1 MMSGLVTLCLLLVTV
16 VTSAE
21 VVYRPDEDEHCNRT
35 VDIYQAVSS
44 PPVTDEN
51 RNRPLHCSYRIRVRP
66 ARNDWVVFVRFTR
79 LRVGEPSE
87 DRKRCIGG
95 YVQIIDGYRDSNHS
109 NKDDPGHFCGEIDS
123 PKTFVSE
130 TPHVKIVLH
139 VDSYSH
145 DTFLQFDANVEQ
157 QQEVHA
163 RYGQYAQ
170 LYPHRRGTPVAGSY
184 CDRTFHGCAPTRCF
198 VQSPGFPGIYPR
210 NLRCRYNLVVS
221 RSVVALDMNA
231 FDVDGLRCDNLL
243 LCFPRPVTKEP
254 SECPFD
260 YVKVYDGPTEE
271 SPLIVILC
279 GRGRLKSQIVASG
292 PEMLVEFVTSNVG
305 PLLNT
310 GFHFKAESIHA
321 ETETE
326 YEFPRLDSNGTC
338 SITKHLRS
346 GDVFTFG
353 HLRSWYPV
361 NTTCTYR
368 FTASSDDEVLKLSF
382 EFFRMERVTLCNE
395 SLKLYDSPQR
405 DPSKIM
411 SKLCDINRPRTEHPR
426 SVYETSGP
434 GLFVEFVSKMGS
446 LEGSSISYAFE
457 VRPVNIVTR
466 RNSLSGRT
474 CSRTFTP
481 ENGMTGLLTGQPFGD
496 SNATSLTCNYTF
508 DASRLPQG
516 RVRLDLYTSLKLAAD
531 CMDCRQEPLYAQV
544 LLSFGERICF
554 CKVSTPRSHTL
565 TSLGPIMHFSLH
577 AEASWDKKLP
587 QKHIVNGSYIFYTES
602 RCGPERLELDIQ
614 GLLTFPPLVSGPGT
628 CPEGQCPEA
637 PIFCQWK
644 IPIFHRMDI
653 LLKLDGLPEPSNC
666 STDHAMVNNI
676 VLCPNDEM
684 QEVLLRKEDIFESDV
699 TVSLRLSEKSYNFT
713 VQWTQLQMLPSRT
726 SPDTLVSLGKDC
738 DFLCTTSMACLTRE
752 LACNGVSNCPGLGIT
767 ADEDPTLCSLPRD
780 SFKLY
785 WWIIGFGLGI
795 CVCLVFCLVFTIFR
809 RCRVRRHR
817 I

>member
-1 MMSGLVTLCLLLVTV
+1 MGRWLHHVKRRIMLHCWHLSIV
-16 VTSAE
+16 
-21 VVYRPDEDEHCNRT
+21 RPKTKEEDEHCNRT

-79 LRVGEPSE
+79 MRVGEPSE
-87 DRKRCIGG
+87 DRKICIGG

-170 LYPHRRGTPVAGSY
+170 LYPHRRGTPVQGSY
-184 CDRTFHGCAPTRCF
+184 CDRLFHGCAPTRCF

-210 NLRCRYNLVVS
+210 NLHCRNNLVVS

-243 LCFPRPVTKEP
+243 QCFPRPVTKDP
-254 SECPFD
+254 AECPFD
-260 YVKVYDGPTEE
+260 FVKVYDGPTEE
-271 SPLIVILC
+271 SPLIVTLC

-310 GFHFKAESIHA
+310 GFHFKAESIHG

-326 YEFPRLDSNGTC
+326 YEFPKLDSNGTC
-338 SITKHLRS
+338 AITKHLRP

-361 NTTCTYR
+361 NTTCTYSNICPVELIKSAALTGVCVGLFLLCNQHRKNRSLKGTLCWAFLVRSSRDLRNEILSGIIR
-368 FTASSDDEVLKLSF
+368 FTASSDEEVLKLSF

-395 SLKLYDSPQR
+395 SLKLYDSPYR

-426 SVYETSGP
+426 SIYETSGP

-446 LEGSSISYAFE
+446 LEGASISYAFE
-457 VRPVNIVTR
+457 VRPVNVVIR
-466 RNSLSGRT
+466 RNNLSGRT
-474 CSRTFTP
+474 CSRVFTP
-481 ENGMTGLLTGQPFGD
+481 ESGLTGLLTGQPFGD
-496 SNATSLTCNYTF
+496 SNSTSLSCNYTF
-508 DASRLPQG
+508 DATRLPQG
-516 RVRLDLYTSLKLAAD
+516 RVRLDLYTSLKLSSD
-531 CMDCRQEPLYAQV
+531 CAECRQEPLYAQV
-544 LLSFGERICF
+544 ILSFGERICF
-554 CKVSTPRSHTL
+554 CKSTQR
-565 TSLGPIMHFSLH
+565 
-577 AEASWDKKLP
+577 K
-587 QKHIVNGSYIFYTES
+587 
-602 RCGPERLELDIQ
+602 PEN
-614 GLLTFPPLVSGPGT
+614 P
-628 CPEGQCPEA
+628 
-637 PIFCQWK
+637 K
-644 IPIFHRMDI
+644 
-653 LLKLDGLPEPSNC
+653 
-666 STDHAMVNNI
+666 NI
-676 VLCPNDEM
+676 N
-684 QEVLLRKEDIFESDV
+684 K
-699 TVSLRLSEKSYNFT
+699 
-713 VQWTQLQMLPSRT
+713 
-726 SPDTLVSLGKDC
+726 
-738 DFLCTTSMACLTRE
+738 
-752 LACNGVSNCPGLGIT
+752 
-767 ADEDPTLCSLPRD
+767 
-780 SFKLY
+780 
-785 WWIIGFGLGI
+785 
-795 CVCLVFCLVFTIFR
+795 
-809 RCRVRRHR
+809 
-817 I
+817 